1 VRPQLYEPLVPR
13 RLGSARAWVYGSGVA
28 EIACAAGLL
37 GRRSRRA
44 AGLGSAALL
53 MVVFPGNIQRAM
65 TAMRSSRAST
75 SYRAG
80 TLARLPVQVPLIAW
94 ALRVARN
101 AGDR

>member
-1 VRPQLYEPLVPR
+1 
-13 RLGSARAWVYGSGVA
+13 
-28 EIACAAGLL
+28 
-37 GRRSRRA
+37 
-44 AGLGSAALL
+44 